1 MDAALSTTPAV
12 ELPSAEGQNSAQA
25 LHDPMIDLPDVLR
38 QLDIADSVVA
48 IGGSPGAVIPAVHP
62 VQALLKSGSDPV
74 IALPPELVA
83 EIFRYLDFA
92 HRLAVSHVCWSWRIS
107 ALSDPSLWSTHTVP
121 VRAPVERRIH
131 LVSGL
136 AALLARSS
144 PLPFKLHCHSAPIG
158 GILDLVIA
166 HMARVEVLDFGVL
179 QTDDWR
185 RLLEVEAPLL
195 KHFASRWFKSSVEIP
210 FTVPAHWS
218 LRLEHLELGF
228 PCSWPVGCVFASLHS
243 FTGRMPNGR
252 GFGGPI
258 SRLFPSIRR
267 LKLTQVSQT
276 VVEDITPLPRSLTVL
291 RLETASDGRVDCTEM
306 LRNCTAQGLRELDIL
321 YASNT
326 SSVLEALRLFN
337 HTVTGPWRF
346 QVTRDAMMARA
357 PPYYYVVYCAIPAWI
372 SLEPALPL
380 CWDLLFELVLSMDEL
395 PHVLPALSP
404 GLALPA
410 LSSVIVTIGYEFQ
423 FNHEAAEHSLQVDA
437 PSLRTVELRVGADC
451 DCLSDVV
458 RMMLRTFRAPVL
470 LSNLVVGTGSP
481 DGFPRERFVGIR
493 GVAERVE
500 VRDLDGR
507 TCSTFELLDE

>member
-25 LHDPMIDLPDVLR
+25 LHDPMNDLPDVLR
-38 QLDIADSVVA
+38 QLDIADSLVA

-62 VQALLKSGSDPV
+62 AQALLETGSDPV

-92 HRLAVSHVCWSWRIS
+92 HRLAVSHVCWSWRRS
-107 ALSDPSLWSTHTVP
+107 ALSNPSLWSTYTVP
-121 VRAPVERRIH
+121 VRVSVQRRIH
-131 LVSGL
+131 QVSGL

-144 PLPFKLHCHSAPIG
+144 PLPFKLRCHGAATG

-218 LRLEHLELGF
+218 LRLEHLKLGS
-228 PCSWPVGCVFASLHS
+228 PCSWPVGCVFTSLHS

-258 SRLFPSIRR
+258 SRIFPSIRR

-276 VVEDITPLPRSLTVL
+276 VVEEITPLPRSLTVL
-291 RLETASDGRVDCTEM
+291 RLETASDGRVDCTDL
-306 LRNCTAQGLRELDIL
+306 LRNCTAQDLCELDVL
-321 YASNT
+321 YVSNT

-337 HTVTGPWRF
+337 RTVTRPWRF

-357 PPYYYVVYCAIPAWI
+357 SPYYYVVHCAIPAWI
-372 SLEPALPL
+372 SLEPAMPL
-380 CWDLLFELVLSMDEL
+380 CWDLLCELVLSMDEL
-395 PHVLPALSP
+395 PHVLAAFSP

-410 LSSVIVTIGYEFQ
+410 LSSVIVTIGFEFQ
-423 FNHEAAEHSLQVDA
+423 FDHEAAENIPQIDA
-437 PSLRTVELRVGADC
+437 PSLRSVELRAGADC

-481 DGFPRERFVGIR
+481 DGFPRERFAETR
-493 GVAERVE
+493 GFVERVE
-500 VRDLDGR
+500 VRNLDGKI
-507 TCSTFELLDE
+507 CSTFDLLNE